1 MSSINTNSS
10 LFKEFIQNAVTSP
23 SPKVQ
28 KNFMEVMGSIVQIF
42 KKICEDEKLI
52 IDLEYKGKDY
62 WKKAK
67 DFKSCFVDGGV
78 YSNFLS
84 SSAPFA
90 IRAKSF
96 IIKPKFEILLKASL
110 SNILRNYPLDY
121 IINKKSFFGYDF
133 YVDENV
139 LIPRPETE
147 ELVQW
152 VIDDNNTNDRK
163 KLIDLGAGS
172 GCIGISISK
181 TISFDVTLADISKES
196 LRVCNI
202 NKDIL
207 EANVK
212 IIEYDMNTEFTN
224 DEFFDII
231 ISNPPY
237 LDYSKKDE
245 IDENVNFEPH
255 IALFAPEDNPI
266 HFYKQ
271 ILVFANKN
279 LNKGGQIYLEINPD
293 FIQEFNSLLTKFKP
307 NDVNFRVDFRGKKR
321 LVKLSF

>member
-1 MSSINTNSS
+1 MNIIEFRDFYRSELEKTN
-10 LFKEFIQNAVTSP
+10 KESDY
-23 SPKVQ
+23 
-28 KNFMEVMGSIVQIF
+28 IF
-42 KKICEDEKLI
+42 KILLKELCNIDPLKIALDP
-52 IDLEYKGKDY
+52 
-62 WKKAK
+62 
-67 DFKSCFVDGGV
+67 
-78 YSNFLS
+78 N
-84 SSAPFA
+84 
-90 IRAKSF
+90 F
-96 IIKPKFEILLKASL
+96 IIKTENEMLLRSSL
-110 SNILRNYPLDY
+110 KNILRNYPLDY

-181 TISFDVTLADISKES
+181 TISLDVTLADISKEA

-207 EANVK
+207 ESNVK
-212 IIEYDMNTEFTN
+212 IIEYDMNTKFTN

-255 IALFAPEDNPI
+255 IALFAPEDNPL

-271 ILVFANKN
+271 ILFFANKN
-279 LNKGGQIYLEINPD
+279 LNKGGQIYLEINPY
-293 FIQEFNSLLTKFKP
+293 FIKEFNSLLTEFKP

-321 LVKLSF
+321 LAKLSF

>member
-1 MSSINTNSS
+1 MNIIELRDFYRSELEKTN
-10 LFKEFIQNAVTSP
+10 KESDY
-23 SPKVQ
+23 
-28 KNFMEVMGSIVQIF
+28 IF
-42 KKICEDEKLI
+42 KILLKELCNIDPLKIALD
-52 IDLEYKGKDY
+52 
-62 WKKAK
+62 
-67 DFKSCFVDGGV
+67 
-78 YSNFLS
+78 
-84 SSAPFA
+84 P
-90 IRAKSF
+90 SF
-96 IIKPKFEILLKASL
+96 IIKPKYEMLLKASL
-110 SNILRNYPLDY
+110 KNILRNYPLDY

-152 VIDDNNTNDRK
+152 VVDDNNTNDRK

-181 TISFDVTLADISKES
+181 TISLDVTLADISKEA

-202 NKDIL
+202 NNDIL
-207 EANVK
+207 ESNVK
-212 IIEYDMNTEFTN
+212 IIEYDMNTKFTN

-255 IALFAPEDNPI
+255 IALFAPEDNPL

-271 ILVFANKN
+271 ILFFANKN

-293 FIQEFNSLLTKFKP
+293 FIKEFNSLLTEFKL

>member
-1 MSSINTNSS
+1 MNIIEFRDFYRSELEKTN
-10 LFKEFIQNAVTSP
+10 KESDY
-23 SPKVQ
+23 
-28 KNFMEVMGSIVQIF
+28 IF
-42 KKICEDEKLI
+42 KILLKELCNIDPLKIALD
-52 IDLEYKGKDY
+52 
-62 WKKAK
+62 
-67 DFKSCFVDGGV
+67 
-78 YSNFLS
+78 
-84 SSAPFA
+84 P
-90 IRAKSF
+90 SF
-96 IIKPKFEILLKASL
+96 IIKPKYEMLLKASL
-110 SNILRNYPLDY
+110 KNILRNYPLDY

-152 VIDDNNTNDRK
+152 VIDDNNTNYRK

-181 TISFDVTLADISKES
+181 TISLDVTLADISKEA

-207 EANVK
+207 KSNVK
-212 IIEYDMNTEFTN
+212 IIQYDMNTKFTN
-224 DEFFDII
+224 NEFFDII

-237 LDYSKKDE
+237 LDHSKKGE

-255 IALFAPEDNPI
+255 IALFAPEGNPL

-293 FIQEFNSLLTKFKP
+293 FIKKFNNLLTEFKP

-321 LVKLSF
+321 LAKLSF

>member
-1 MSSINTNSS
+1 MTFCLDST
-10 LFKEFIQNAVTSP
+10 
-23 SPKVQ
+23 
-28 KNFMEVMGSIVQIF
+28 
-42 KKICEDEKLI
+42 
-52 IDLEYKGKDY
+52 
-62 WKKAK
+62 
-67 DFKSCFVDGGV
+67 
-78 YSNFLS
+78 
-84 SSAPFA
+84 
-90 IRAKSF
+90 
-96 IIKPKFEILLKASL
+96 IIKPENDMLLRESL
-110 SNILRNYPLDY
+110 KKILRNYPLDY

-152 VIDDNNTNDRK
+152 VIDDNNNGDKK
-163 KLIDLGAGS
+163 KLIDLGTGS

-181 TISFDVTLADISKES
+181 AINLDVTLADISKEA

-207 EANVK
+207 KSNVK
-212 IIEYDMNTEFTN
+212 IIEYDLNTKFTN
-224 DEFFDII
+224 NEFFDII

-237 LDYSKKDE
+237 LDYYSKDE

-255 IALFAPEDNPI
+255 IALFAPEDNPL

-271 ILVFANKN
+271 ILFFANKN

-293 FIQEFNSLLTKFKP
+293 FIKEFNSLLTEFKP

>member
-1 MSSINTNSS
+1 MNIIEFRDFYRSELEKTN
-10 LFKEFIQNAVTSP
+10 KESDY
-23 SPKVQ
+23 
-28 KNFMEVMGSIVQIF
+28 IF
-42 KKICEDEKLI
+42 K
-52 IDLEYKGKDY
+52 
-62 WKKAK
+62 
-67 DFKSCFVDGGV
+67 
-78 YSNFLS
+78 
-84 SSAPFA
+84 
-90 IRAKSF
+90 
-96 IIKPKFEILLKASL
+96 ILLKELCNIDPLKVALDPNFIVKPENEMLLKSSL
-110 SNILRNYPLDY
+110 KNILRNYPLDY

-181 TISFDVTLADISKES
+181 TISLDVTLADISKEA
-196 LRVCNI
+196 LRVCSI

-207 EANVK
+207 ESNVK
-212 IIEYDMNTEFTN
+212 IIEYDMNTKFTN

-255 IALFAPEDNPI
+255 IALFAPEDNPL

-271 ILVFANKN
+271 ILFFANKK

-293 FIQEFNSLLTKFKP
+293 FIKEFNSLLTEFKP

-321 LVKLSF
+321 LAKLSF

>member
-1 MSSINTNSS
+1 MNIIEFRDFYRSELQKTN
-10 LFKEFIQNAVTSP
+10 KESDY
-23 SPKVQ
+23 
-28 KNFMEVMGSIVQIF
+28 IF
-42 KKICEDEKLI
+42 KILLQEICNIDPLKIALDP
-52 IDLEYKGKDY
+52 
-62 WKKAK
+62 
-67 DFKSCFVDGGV
+67 
-78 YSNFLS
+78 N
-84 SSAPFA
+84 
-90 IRAKSF
+90 F
-96 IIKPKFEILLKASL
+96 IIKPENDTLLRESL
-110 SNILRNYPLDY
+110 KKILRNYPLDY

-152 VIDDNNTNDRK
+152 VIDDNNNSDKK
-163 KLIDLGAGS
+163 KLIDLGTGS

-181 TISFDVTLADISKES
+181 AINLDVTLADISKDA
-196 LRVCNI
+196 LHVCKI

-207 EANVK
+207 ESNVK
-212 IIEYDMNTEFTN
+212 IIEYDLNTEFTEN
-224 DEFFDII
+224 QFFDII

-237 LDYSKKDE
+237 LDYYSKDE

-255 IALFAPEDNPI
+255 IALFAPIDDPL

-271 ILVFANKN
+271 ILVFADRN
-279 LNKGGQIYLEINPD
+279 LNKGGQIYLEINPV
-293 FIQEFNSLLTKFKP
+293 FIKEFKSLLTEFKP

>member
-1 MSSINTNSS
+1 MNIIEFRDFYRSELEKTN
-10 LFKEFIQNAVTSP
+10 KESDY
-23 SPKVQ
+23 
-28 KNFMEVMGSIVQIF
+28 IF
-42 KKICEDEKLI
+42 KILLKELCDIDPLKIALD
-52 IDLEYKGKDY
+52 
-62 WKKAK
+62 
-67 DFKSCFVDGGV
+67 
-78 YSNFLS
+78 
-84 SSAPFA
+84 P
-90 IRAKSF
+90 SF
-96 IIKPKFEILLKASL
+96 IIKPKYEKLLNKSLKKIL
-110 SNILRNYPLDY
+110 INYPLDY

-152 VIDDNNTNDRK
+152 VIDDNKTNDRK

-181 TISFDVTLADISKES
+181 TISLDVTLADISKEA

-207 EANVK
+207 DSNVK
-212 IIEYDMNTEFTN
+212 IIEYDLNTKFTN
-224 DEFFDII
+224 NEFFDII

-237 LDYSKKDE
+237 LDFSKKDE

-255 IALFAPEDNPI
+255 VALFAPEDNPL

-279 LNKGGQIYLEINPD
+279 LNEGGQIYLEINPD
-293 FIQEFNSLLTKFKP
+293 FIKEFNSLLTEFNL
-307 NDVNFRVDFRGKKR
+307 NDVNFRLDFRGKKR
-321 LVKLSF
+321 LAKLSF

>member
-1 MSSINTNSS
+1 MNIIEFRDFFRSELEKTN
-10 LFKEFIQNAVTSP
+10 KESDY
-23 SPKVQ
+23 
-28 KNFMEVMGSIVQIF
+28 IF
-42 KKICEDEKLI
+42 KILLQEICNIDPLKIALDP
-52 IDLEYKGKDY
+52 
-62 WKKAK
+62 
-67 DFKSCFVDGGV
+67 
-78 YSNFLS
+78 N
-84 SSAPFA
+84 
-90 IRAKSF
+90 F
-96 IIKPKFEILLKASL
+96 IIKPENDTLLRESL
-110 SNILRNYPLDY
+110 KKILRNYPLDY

-181 TISFDVTLADISKES
+181 TISLDVTLADISKEA

-207 EANVK
+207 KSNVK
-212 IIEYDMNTEFTN
+212 IIEYDLNTKFTN
-224 DEFFDII
+224 NEFFDII

-237 LDYSKKDE
+237 LDYSKKEE

-255 IALFAPEDNPI
+255 IALFAPIDDPL

-271 ILVFANKN
+271 ILVFADRN
-279 LNKGGQIYLEINPD
+279 LNKGGQIYLEINPA
-293 FIQEFNSLLTKFKP
+293 FIKEFKSLLTEFKP

>member
-1 MSSINTNSS
+1 MNIIELRDFYRSELQKTN
-10 LFKEFIQNAVTSP
+10 KESDY
-23 SPKVQ
+23 
-28 KNFMEVMGSIVQIF
+28 IF
-42 KKICEDEKLI
+42 KILLKEICNIDPLKIALDP
-52 IDLEYKGKDY
+52 
-62 WKKAK
+62 
-67 DFKSCFVDGGV
+67 
-78 YSNFLS
+78 N
-84 SSAPFA
+84 
-90 IRAKSF
+90 F
-96 IIKPKFEILLKASL
+96 IIKPENDMLLRESL
-110 SNILRNYPLDY
+110 KKILRNYPLDY

-152 VIDDNNTNDRK
+152 VIDDNNIGDKK

-181 TISFDVTLADISKES
+181 TINLDVTLADISKEA

-207 EANVK
+207 ESDVK
-212 IIEYDMNTEFTN
+212 IIEYDLNTEFTMN
-224 DEFFDII
+224 QLFDII

-237 LDYSKKDE
+237 LDYYSREE
-245 IDENVNFEPH
+245 IDGNVNFEPH
-255 IALFAPEDNPI
+255 IALFAPKDDPLY
-266 HFYKQ
+266 FYKQ
-271 ILVFANKN
+271 ILIFGDKN
-279 LNKGGQIYLEINPD
+279 LKKGGQIYLEINPT
-293 FIQEFNSLLTKFKP
+293 FIKEFKSLLTKFKP

>member
-1 MSSINTNSS
+1 MRCF
-10 LFKEFIQNAVTSP
+10 LKQVL
-23 SPKVQ
+23 K
-28 KNFMEVMGSIVQIF
+28 IF
-42 KKICEDEKLI
+42 LEI
-52 IDLEYKGKDY
+52 I
-62 WKKAK
+62 
-67 DFKSCFVDGGV
+67 
-78 YSNFLS
+78 
-84 SSAPFA
+84 
-90 IRAKSF
+90 
-96 IIKPKFEILLKASL
+96 
-110 SNILRNYPLDY
+110 LDY

-181 TISFDVTLADISKES
+181 TISLDVTLADISKEA
-196 LRVCNI
+196 LHVCNI

-207 EANVK
+207 KSNVK
-212 IIEYDMNTEFTN
+212 IIEYDMNNEFPN
-224 DEFFDII
+224 NQLFDII

-237 LDYSKKDE
+237 LDYYSKDE

-255 IALFAPEDNPI
+255 IALFAPIDDPL

-271 ILVFANKN
+271 ILVFADRN
-279 LNKGGQIYLEINPD
+279 LNKGGQIYLEINPA
-293 FIQEFNSLLTKFKP
+293 FIKEFKSLLTEFKP

>member
-1 MSSINTNSS
+1 MNVIQALSIGNDFLKSNSIKS
-10 LFKEFIQNAVTSP
+10 Y
-23 SPKVQ
+23 
-28 KNFMEVMGSIVQIF
+28 
-42 KKICEDEKLI
+42 I
-52 IDLEYKGKDY
+52 ID
-62 WKKAK
+62 
-67 DFKSCFVDGGV
+67 S
-78 YSNFLS
+78 
-84 SSAPFA
+84 
-90 IRAKSF
+90 
-96 IIKPKFEILLKASL
+96 EILLSEVLKIERKDIILNQTIELTSENIDDYKTLL
-110 SNILRNYPLDY
+110 SKRSKQEPIVYLTKKKEFWKHEFVV
-121 IINKKSFFGYDF
+121 NK
-133 YVDENV
+133 NV

-152 VIDDNNTNDRK
+152 VIDDNNKNDRK

-181 TISFDVTLADISKES
+181 TISLDVTLADISKEA
-196 LRVCNI
+196 LRVCNM

-207 EANVK
+207 ESNVK
-212 IIEYDMNTEFTN
+212 IIEYDMNTKFTN

-255 IALFAPEDNPI
+255 IALFAPEDNPL

-293 FIQEFNSLLTKFKP
+293 FIKEFNSLLTEFKP
-307 NDVNFRVDFRGKKR
+307 NDVNFKVDFRGKKR
-321 LVKLSF
+321 LAKLSF

>member
-1 MSSINTNSS
+1 MNIIEFRDFYRSELKKTN
-10 LFKEFIQNAVTSP
+10 KESDY
-23 SPKVQ
+23 
-28 KNFMEVMGSIVQIF
+28 IF
-42 KKICEDEKLI
+42 K
-52 IDLEYKGKDY
+52 
-62 WKKAK
+62 
-67 DFKSCFVDGGV
+67 
-78 YSNFLS
+78 
-84 SSAPFA
+84 
-90 IRAKSF
+90 
-96 IIKPKFEILLKASL
+96 ILLKELCNIDPLKIALDPNFIIQPKNEMLLKGSL
-110 SNILRNYPLDY
+110 KNILRNYPLDY
-121 IINKKSFFGYDF
+121 IINKKFFFGYNF

-152 VIDDNNTNDRK
+152 VIDDYNTGDKK

-181 TISFDVTLADISKES
+181 TINIDVTLADISKEA

-207 EANVK
+207 ESNVK
-212 IIEYDMNTEFTN
+212 IIEYDLKTKFNN
-224 DEFFDII
+224 NEFFDII

-237 LDYSKKDE
+237 LDYLKKHE

-255 IALFAPEDNPI
+255 IALFAPIDNPLY
-266 HFYKQ
+266 FYKQ
-271 ILVFANKN
+271 ILLFANKN

-293 FIQEFNSLLTKFKP
+293 FIQEFNGLLTEFKP
-307 NDVNFRVDFRGKKR
+307 NDVNFREDFRGKKR

>member
-1 MSSINTNSS
+1 MNIIEFRDFYRSELEKTN
-10 LFKEFIQNAVTSP
+10 KESDY
-23 SPKVQ
+23 
-28 KNFMEVMGSIVQIF
+28 IF
-42 KKICEDEKLI
+42 KILLKELCNIDPLKIALD
-52 IDLEYKGKDY
+52 
-62 WKKAK
+62 
-67 DFKSCFVDGGV
+67 
-78 YSNFLS
+78 
-84 SSAPFA
+84 P
-90 IRAKSF
+90 SF
-96 IIKPKFEILLKASL
+96 IIKPKYEMLLKASL
-110 SNILRNYPLDY
+110 KNILRNYPLDY

-152 VIDDNNTNDRK
+152 VIDDNNTNYRK

-181 TISFDVTLADISKES
+181 TISLDVTLADISKEA

-207 EANVK
+207 SSNVK

-224 DEFFDII
+224 NEFFDII
-231 ISNPPY
+231 VSNPPY
-237 LDYSKKDE
+237 LDYSKKDQ

-255 IALFAPEDNPI
+255 IALFAPEDNPL

-271 ILVFANKN
+271 ILVFCK
-279 LNKGGQIYLEINPD
+279 
-293 FIQEFNSLLTKFKP
+293 
-307 NDVNFRVDFRGKKR
+307 
-321 LVKLSF
+321 

>member
-1 MSSINTNSS
+1 MNIIEFRDFYRSELKKTN
-10 LFKEFIQNAVTSP
+10 KESDY
-23 SPKVQ
+23 
-28 KNFMEVMGSIVQIF
+28 IF
-42 KKICEDEKLI
+42 K
-52 IDLEYKGKDY
+52 
-62 WKKAK
+62 
-67 DFKSCFVDGGV
+67 
-78 YSNFLS
+78 
-84 SSAPFA
+84 
-90 IRAKSF
+90 
-96 IIKPKFEILLKASL
+96 ILLKELCNIDPLKIALDPNFIVKPENEMLLRSSL
-110 SNILRNYPLDY
+110 KNILRNYPLDY

-181 TISFDVTLADISKES
+181 TISLDVTLADISKEA

-207 EANVK
+207 ESNVK
-212 IIEYDMNTEFTN
+212 IIEYDMNTKFTN

-255 IALFAPEDNPI
+255 IALFAPEDNPL

-271 ILVFANKN
+271 ILFFANKN

-293 FIQEFNSLLTKFKP
+293 FIKEFNSLLTEFKP

-321 LVKLSF
+321 LAKLSF

>member
-1 MSSINTNSS
+1 MNIIEFRDFFRSELEKTN
-10 LFKEFIQNAVTSP
+10 KESDY
-23 SPKVQ
+23 
-28 KNFMEVMGSIVQIF
+28 IF
-42 KKICEDEKLI
+42 KILLKELCNIDPLKIALDP
-52 IDLEYKGKDY
+52 
-62 WKKAK
+62 
-67 DFKSCFVDGGV
+67 
-78 YSNFLS
+78 N
-84 SSAPFA
+84 
-90 IRAKSF
+90 F
-96 IIKPKFEILLKASL
+96 IIKPENEMLLRSSL
-110 SNILRNYPLDY
+110 KNILRNYPLDY

-181 TISFDVTLADISKES
+181 TISLDVTLADISKEA

-207 EANVK
+207 ESNVK
-212 IIEYDMNTEFTN
+212 IIEYDMNTKFTN

-255 IALFAPEDNPI
+255 IALFAPEDNPL

-271 ILVFANKN
+271 ILFFANKN

-293 FIQEFNSLLTKFKP
+293 FIKEFNSLLAEFKP

>member
-1 MSSINTNSS
+1 MNIIEFRDFYRSELEKTN
-10 LFKEFIQNAVTSP
+10 KESDY
-23 SPKVQ
+23 
-28 KNFMEVMGSIVQIF
+28 IF
-42 KKICEDEKLI
+42 K
-52 IDLEYKGKDY
+52 
-62 WKKAK
+62 
-67 DFKSCFVDGGV
+67 
-78 YSNFLS
+78 
-84 SSAPFA
+84 
-90 IRAKSF
+90 
-96 IIKPKFEILLKASL
+96 ILLKELCNIDPLKIALDPNFIVKPENEMRLRSSL
-110 SNILRNYPLDY
+110 KNILSNYPLDY

-181 TISFDVTLADISKES
+181 TISLDVTLADISKEA

-207 EANVK
+207 ESNVK
-212 IIEYDMNTEFTN
+212 IIEYDMNTKFTN
-224 DEFFDII
+224 NEFFDII

-237 LDYSKKDE
+237 LDYSEKDE

-255 IALFAPEDNPI
+255 IALFAPEDNPL
-266 HFYKQ
+266 HFYNQ
-271 ILVFANKN
+271 ILVFATKN
-279 LNKGGQIYLEINPD
+279 LNEGGQIYLEINPD
-293 FIQEFNSLLTKFKP
+293 FIKEFNSLLTKFKP

-321 LVKLSF
+321 LAKLSF

>member
-1 MSSINTNSS
+1 MNVIEFRDFYRSELEKTN
-10 LFKEFIQNAVTSP
+10 KESDY
-23 SPKVQ
+23 
-28 KNFMEVMGSIVQIF
+28 IF
-42 KKICEDEKLI
+42 KILLKELCNIDPLKIALDP
-52 IDLEYKGKDY
+52 
-62 WKKAK
+62 
-67 DFKSCFVDGGV
+67 
-78 YSNFLS
+78 N
-84 SSAPFA
+84 
-90 IRAKSF
+90 F
-96 IIKPKFEILLKASL
+96 IIKPENEMLLRSSL
-110 SNILRNYPLDY
+110 KNILRNYPLDY

-181 TISFDVTLADISKES
+181 TISLDVTLADISKEA

-207 EANVK
+207 ESNVK
-212 IIEYDMNTEFTN
+212 IIEYDMNTKFTN

-255 IALFAPEDNPI
+255 IALFAPEDNPL

-271 ILVFANKN
+271 ILFFANKN

-293 FIQEFNSLLTKFKP
+293 FIKEFNSLLTEFKP

-321 LVKLSF
+321 LAKLSF

>member
-1 MSSINTNSS
+1 MNIIEFRDFFRSELEKTN
-10 LFKEFIQNAVTSP
+10 KESDY
-23 SPKVQ
+23 
-28 KNFMEVMGSIVQIF
+28 IF
-42 KKICEDEKLI
+42 KILLKELCNIDPLKIA
-52 IDLEYKGKDY
+52 IDP
-62 WKKAK
+62 
-67 DFKSCFVDGGV
+67 
-78 YSNFLS
+78 NF
-84 SSAPFA
+84 
-90 IRAKSF
+90 R
-96 IIKPKFEILLKASL
+96 IKPENEILLRSSL
-110 SNILRNYPLDY
+110 TNIIRNYPLDY

-133 YVDENV
+133 YVHENV

-152 VIDDNNTNDRK
+152 VIDDNNSNDRK

-181 TISFDVTLADISKES
+181 TISLDVTLADISKES
-196 LRVCNI
+196 LRICNI

-207 EANVK
+207 SSNVK

-224 DEFFDII
+224 NEFFDII
-231 ISNPPY
+231 VSNPPY

-245 IDENVNFEPH
+245 IDENVNFEPN
-255 IALFAPEDNPI
+255 IALFAPEDKQL

-293 FIQEFNSLLTKFKP
+293 FIKEFNGLLTKFKP

-321 LVKLSF
+321 LAKLSF

>member
-1 MSSINTNSS
+1 MNIIEFRDFFRSQLNVSN
-10 LFKEFIQNAVTSP
+10 KESDY
-23 SPKVQ
+23 
-28 KNFMEVMGSIVQIF
+28 IF
-42 KKICEDEKLI
+42 K
-52 IDLEYKGKDY
+52 
-62 WKKAK
+62 
-67 DFKSCFVDGGV
+67 
-78 YSNFLS
+78 
-84 SSAPFA
+84 
-90 IRAKSF
+90 
-96 IIKPKFEILLKASL
+96 ILLKELCNIDPLKIALEPNFLIKPENNKILISSL
-110 SNILRNYPLDY
+110 NKMIRNYPLDY
-121 IINKKSFFGYDF
+121 IINKKSFFGNDF
-133 YVDENV
+133 YVNESV

-152 VIDDNNTNDRK
+152 VIDDNNTNDKK

-181 TISFDVTLADISKES
+181 TLINFDVTLADISKES
-196 LRVCNI
+196 LRICNI

-207 EANVK
+207 SSNVK
-212 IIEYDMNTEFTN
+212 IIEYDMNTKFTN

-237 LDYSKKDE
+237 LDYSKKNE

-255 IALFAPEDNPI
+255 IALFAPEDNPL

-293 FIQEFNSLLTKFKP
+293 FIKEFNSLLTEFKP

-321 LVKLSF
+321 LAKLSF

>member
-1 MSSINTNSS
+1 MNIIEFRDFFRSELKKTN
-10 LFKEFIQNAVTSP
+10 KESDY
-23 SPKVQ
+23 
-28 KNFMEVMGSIVQIF
+28 IF
-42 KKICEDEKLI
+42 RILLKELCNIDPLKIALDP
-52 IDLEYKGKDY
+52 Y
-62 WKKAK
+62 
-67 DFKSCFVDGGV
+67 
-78 YSNFLS
+78 
-84 SSAPFA
+84 
-90 IRAKSF
+90 F
-96 IIKPKFEILLKASL
+96 IIKPENEMLLRSSL
-110 SNILRNYPLDY
+110 TNVIRNYPLDY

-152 VIDDNNTNDRK
+152 VIDDNNTNDKK

-181 TISFDVTLADISKES
+181 TISLDVTLADISKEA

-207 EANVK
+207 ESNVK
-212 IIEYDMNTEFTN
+212 IIEYDMNTKFTN
-224 DEFFDII
+224 NEFFDII

-255 IALFAPEDNPI
+255 IALFAPEDNPL

-271 ILVFANKN
+271 ILAFANKN
-279 LNKGGQIYLEINPD
+279 LNEGGQIYLEINPD
-293 FIQEFNSLLTKFKP
+293 FIKEFNSLLTEFKL
-307 NDVNFRVDFRGKKR
+307 NDVNFRLDFRGKKR
-321 LVKLSF
+321 LAKLSF

>member
-1 MSSINTNSS
+1 MNIIEFRDFFRSELEKTN
-10 LFKEFIQNAVTSP
+10 KESDY
-23 SPKVQ
+23 
-28 KNFMEVMGSIVQIF
+28 IF
-42 KKICEDEKLI
+42 KILLKELCNIDPLKIA
-52 IDLEYKGKDY
+52 IDP
-62 WKKAK
+62 
-67 DFKSCFVDGGV
+67 
-78 YSNFLS
+78 NF
-84 SSAPFA
+84 
-90 IRAKSF
+90 R
-96 IIKPKFEILLKASL
+96 IKPENEILLRSSL
-110 SNILRNYPLDY
+110 TNIIRNYPLDY

-152 VIDDNNTNDRK
+152 VIDDYNTNDRK

-181 TISFDVTLADISKES
+181 TISLDVTLADISKEA

-207 EANVK
+207 ESNVK
-212 IIEYDMNTEFTN
+212 IIEYDMNTKFTN

-255 IALFAPEDNPI
+255 IALFAPEDNPL

-271 ILVFANKN
+271 ILFFANKN

-293 FIQEFNSLLTKFKP
+293 FIKEFNSLLTEFKP

-321 LVKLSF
+321 LAKLSF

>member
-1 MSSINTNSS
+1 MNIIEFRDFYRSELQKTN
-10 LFKEFIQNAVTSP
+10 KESDY
-23 SPKVQ
+23 
-28 KNFMEVMGSIVQIF
+28 IF
-42 KKICEDEKLI
+42 KILLQEICNIDPLKIALDPN
-52 IDLEYKGKDY
+52 
-62 WKKAK
+62 
-67 DFKSCFVDGGV
+67 S
-78 YSNFLS
+78 
-84 SSAPFA
+84 
-90 IRAKSF
+90 
-96 IIKPKFEILLKASL
+96 IIKPENDMLLRESL
-110 SNILRNYPLDY
+110 KKILRNYPLDY

-152 VIDDNNTNDRK
+152 VIDDNNNGDKK
-163 KLIDLGAGS
+163 KLIDLGTGS

-181 TISFDVTLADISKES
+181 AINLDVTLADISKDA
-196 LRVCNI
+196 LHVCKI

-207 EANVK
+207 ESNVK
-212 IIEYDMNTEFTN
+212 IIEYDLNTEFTEN
-224 DEFFDII
+224 QFFDII

-237 LDYSKKDE
+237 LDYYSKDE

-255 IALFAPEDNPI
+255 IALFAPIDDPL

-271 ILVFANKN
+271 ILVFADRN
-279 LNKGGQIYLEINPD
+279 LNKGGQIYLEINPA
-293 FIQEFNSLLTKFKP
+293 FIKEFKSLLTEFKP

>member
-1 MSSINTNSS
+1 MNIIEFRDFYRSELEKTN
-10 LFKEFIQNAVTSP
+10 KESDY
-23 SPKVQ
+23 
-28 KNFMEVMGSIVQIF
+28 IF
-42 KKICEDEKLI
+42 KILLKELCNIDPLKIALDP
-52 IDLEYKGKDY
+52 
-62 WKKAK
+62 
-67 DFKSCFVDGGV
+67 
-78 YSNFLS
+78 N
-84 SSAPFA
+84 
-90 IRAKSF
+90 F
-96 IIKPKFEILLKASL
+96 IIKPENEMLLRSSL
-110 SNILRNYPLDY
+110 KNILRNYPLEY

-181 TISFDVTLADISKES
+181 TISLDVTLADISKEA

-207 EANVK
+207 ESNVK
-212 IIEYDMNTEFTN
+212 IIEYDMNTKFTN

-255 IALFAPEDNPI
+255 IALFAPEDNPL

-271 ILVFANKN
+271 ILFFANKN

-293 FIQEFNSLLTKFKP
+293 FIKEFNSLLTEFKP

-321 LVKLSF
+321 LAKLSF

>member
-1 MSSINTNSS
+1 MNIIQFRDFYRSELKKTNKESDYIFKILLQELCKIDPLKIALDPNFIVKPENEMLLKSS
-10 LFKEFIQNAVTSP
+10 LK
-23 SPKVQ
+23 
-28 KNFMEVMGSIVQIF
+28 
-42 KKICEDEKLI
+42 
-52 IDLEYKGKDY
+52 
-62 WKKAK
+62 
-67 DFKSCFVDGGV
+67 
-78 YSNFLS
+78 
-84 SSAPFA
+84 
-90 IRAKSF
+90 
-96 IIKPKFEILLKASL
+96 
-110 SNILRNYPLDY
+110 NILRNYPLDY

-152 VIDDNNTNDRK
+152 VIDDNNKNDRK

-181 TISFDVTLADISKES
+181 TISLDVTLADISKES
-196 LRVCNI
+196 LRICNI

-207 EANVK
+207 SSNVE

-224 DEFFDII
+224 NEFFDII
-231 ISNPPY
+231 VSNPPY

-245 IDENVNFEPH
+245 IDENVNFEPN
-255 IALFAPEDNPI
+255 IALFAPKDNPL

-293 FIQEFNSLLTKFKP
+293 FIKEFNSLLTEFKP

-321 LVKLSF
+321 LAKLSF

>member
-1 MSSINTNSS
+1 MNIIEFRDFYRSELQKTN
-10 LFKEFIQNAVTSP
+10 KESDY
-23 SPKVQ
+23 
-28 KNFMEVMGSIVQIF
+28 IF
-42 KKICEDEKLI
+42 KILLQEICNIDPLKIALDPN
-52 IDLEYKGKDY
+52 
-62 WKKAK
+62 
-67 DFKSCFVDGGV
+67 S
-78 YSNFLS
+78 
-84 SSAPFA
+84 
-90 IRAKSF
+90 
-96 IIKPKFEILLKASL
+96 IIKPENDMLLRESL
-110 SNILRNYPLDY
+110 KKILRNYPLDY

-152 VIDDNNTNDRK
+152 VIDDNNNGDKK
-163 KLIDLGAGS
+163 KLIDLGTGS

-181 TISFDVTLADISKES
+181 TINLDVTLADISKEA
-196 LRVCNI
+196 LHVCNI

-207 EANVK
+207 ESNVK
-212 IIEYDMNTEFTN
+212 IIEYDLNTEFTEN
-224 DEFFDII
+224 QFFDII

-237 LDYSKKDE
+237 LDYYSKDE

-255 IALFAPEDNPI
+255 IALFAPIDDPL

-271 ILVFANKN
+271 ILVFADRN
-279 LNKGGQIYLEINPD
+279 LNKGGQIYLEINPA
-293 FIQEFNSLLTKFKP
+293 FIKEFKSLLTEFKP

>member
-1 MSSINTNSS
+1 MNIIEFRDFYRSELEKTN
-10 LFKEFIQNAVTSP
+10 KESDY
-23 SPKVQ
+23 
-28 KNFMEVMGSIVQIF
+28 IF
-42 KKICEDEKLI
+42 K
-52 IDLEYKGKDY
+52 
-62 WKKAK
+62 
-67 DFKSCFVDGGV
+67 
-78 YSNFLS
+78 
-84 SSAPFA
+84 
-90 IRAKSF
+90 
-96 IIKPKFEILLKASL
+96 ILLKELCNIDPLKIALDPNFIVKPENEMLLRSSL
-110 SNILRNYPLDY
+110 KNILRNYPLDY

-181 TISFDVTLADISKES
+181 TISLDVTLADISKEA

-207 EANVK
+207 ESNVK
-212 IIEYDMNTEFTN
+212 IIEYDMNTKFTN

-255 IALFAPEDNPI
+255 IALFAPEDNPL

-271 ILVFANKN
+271 ILFFANKN

-293 FIQEFNSLLTKFKP
+293 FIKEFNSLLTEFKP

-321 LVKLSF
+321 LAKLSF

>member
-1 MSSINTNSS
+1 MNIIEFRDFYRSELEKTN
-10 LFKEFIQNAVTSP
+10 KESDY
-23 SPKVQ
+23 
-28 KNFMEVMGSIVQIF
+28 IF
-42 KKICEDEKLI
+42 KILLKELCNIDPLKIALDP
-52 IDLEYKGKDY
+52 
-62 WKKAK
+62 
-67 DFKSCFVDGGV
+67 
-78 YSNFLS
+78 N
-84 SSAPFA
+84 
-90 IRAKSF
+90 F
-96 IIKPKFEILLKASL
+96 IIKPENEMLLRSSL
-110 SNILRNYPLDY
+110 KNILRNYPLDY

-152 VIDDNNTNDRK
+152 VIDDNNKNERK

-181 TISFDVTLADISKES
+181 TISLDVTLADISKEA

-207 EANVK
+207 ESNVK
-212 IIEYDMNTEFTN
+212 IIEYDMNTKFTN

-255 IALFAPEDNPI
+255 IALFAPEDNPL

-271 ILVFANKN
+271 ILFFANKN

-293 FIQEFNSLLTKFKP
+293 FIKEFNSLLTEFKP

-321 LVKLSF
+321 LAKLSF

>member
-1 MSSINTNSS
+1 MNIIEFRDFYRSELQKTN
-10 LFKEFIQNAVTSP
+10 KESDY
-23 SPKVQ
+23 
-28 KNFMEVMGSIVQIF
+28 IF
-42 KKICEDEKLI
+42 KILLQEICNIDPLKIALDPN
-52 IDLEYKGKDY
+52 
-62 WKKAK
+62 
-67 DFKSCFVDGGV
+67 S
-78 YSNFLS
+78 
-84 SSAPFA
+84 
-90 IRAKSF
+90 
-96 IIKPKFEILLKASL
+96 IIKPENDMLLRESL
-110 SNILRNYPLDY
+110 KKILRNYPLDY

-152 VIDDNNTNDRK
+152 VIDDNNNGDKK
-163 KLIDLGAGS
+163 KLIDLGTGS

-181 TISFDVTLADISKES
+181 TINLDVTLADISKEA
-196 LRVCNI
+196 LHVCKI

-207 EANVK
+207 ESNVK
-212 IIEYDMNTEFTN
+212 IIEYDLNTEFTEN
-224 DEFFDII
+224 QFFDII

-237 LDYSKKDE
+237 LDYYSKDE

-255 IALFAPEDNPI
+255 IALFAPIDDPL

-271 ILVFANKN
+271 ILVFADKN
-279 LNKGGQIYLEINPD
+279 LNKGGQIYLEINPA
-293 FIQEFNSLLTKFKP
+293 FIKEFKSLLTEFKP

>member
-1 MSSINTNSS
+1 MLLRSS
-10 LFKEFIQNAVTSP
+10 L
-23 SPKVQ
+23 
-28 KNFMEVMGSIVQIF
+28 KNIH
-42 KKICEDEKLI
+42 
-52 IDLEYKGKDY
+52 
-62 WKKAK
+62 
-67 DFKSCFVDGGV
+67 
-78 YSNFLS
+78 
-84 SSAPFA
+84 
-90 IRAKSF
+90 
-96 IIKPKFEILLKASL
+96 
-110 SNILRNYPLDY
+110 RNYPLDY

-152 VIDDNNTNDRK
+152 VIDDNTNDRK

-181 TISFDVTLADISKES
+181 TINLDVTLADISKEA
-196 LRVCNI
+196 LRVCNL

-207 EANVK
+207 ESKVK
-212 IIEYDMNTEFTN
+212 IIEYDMNTNFTN
-224 DEFFDII
+224 NEFFDII

-255 IALFAPEDNPI
+255 IALFAPKDKPL

-293 FIQEFNSLLTKFKP
+293 FIKEFNSLLTEFKP

-321 LVKLSF
+321 LAKLSF

>member
-1 MSSINTNSS
+1 MNIIEFRDFYRSELEKTN
-10 LFKEFIQNAVTSP
+10 KESDY
-23 SPKVQ
+23 
-28 KNFMEVMGSIVQIF
+28 IF
-42 KKICEDEKLI
+42 K
-52 IDLEYKGKDY
+52 
-62 WKKAK
+62 
-67 DFKSCFVDGGV
+67 
-78 YSNFLS
+78 
-84 SSAPFA
+84 
-90 IRAKSF
+90 
-96 IIKPKFEILLKASL
+96 ILLKEICNIDPLKIALDPNFIVKPENEMLLRSSL
-110 SNILRNYPLDY
+110 KNILKNYPLDY

-181 TISFDVTLADISKES
+181 TIRLDVTLADISKEA

-207 EANVK
+207 KSNVK
-212 IIEYDMNTEFTN
+212 IIEYDLNTKFTN
-224 DEFFDII
+224 NEFFDII

-237 LDYSKKDE
+237 LDYYSKDE

-255 IALFAPEDNPI
+255 IALFAPIDDPL

-271 ILVFANKN
+271 ILVFADRN
-279 LNKGGQIYLEINPD
+279 LNKGGQIYLEINPA
-293 FIQEFNSLLTKFKP
+293 FIKEFKSLLTEFKP

>member
-1 MSSINTNSS
+1 MNIIEFRDFYRSELGKTNEESDY
-10 LFKEFIQNAVTSP
+10 
-23 SPKVQ
+23 
-28 KNFMEVMGSIVQIF
+28 IF
-42 KKICEDEKLI
+42 KILLEELCNVDPLKIALDP
-52 IDLEYKGKDY
+52 
-62 WKKAK
+62 
-67 DFKSCFVDGGV
+67 
-78 YSNFLS
+78 N
-84 SSAPFA
+84 
-90 IRAKSF
+90 F
-96 IIKPKFEILLKASL
+96 IIKSENEMLLRSSL
-110 SNILRNYPLDY
+110 KNIHRNYPLDY

-152 VIDDNNTNDRK
+152 VIDDNTNDRK

-181 TISFDVTLADISKES
+181 TINLDVTLADISKEA
-196 LRVCNI
+196 LRVCNL

-207 EANVK
+207 ESKVK
-212 IIEYDMNTEFTN
+212 IIEYDMNTNFTN
-224 DEFFDII
+224 NEFFDII

-255 IALFAPEDNPI
+255 IALFAPKDKPL

-293 FIQEFNSLLTKFKP
+293 FIKEFNDLLTKFKP

-321 LVKLSF
+321 LAKLSF